1 MFRAREWSLVDEGS
15 KDLVSKHM
23 ASVPVGVGAIARD
36 LGLKVLAATLPVGVS
51 GEIRPGGIGAG
62 FTIKVNR
69 HDSPARQRFTVAHEI
84 AHFLLHREQIGSGI
98 SDDVLYR
105 SSLSDQREAEANRLA
120 ADILMPDPVIERFR
134 HELSG
139 QSDESIVT
147 TIANSL
153 NVSEAAVAIRL
164 GIR

>member
-1 MFRAREWSLVDEGS
+1 MFRAREWSMVEEGS
-15 KDLVSKHM
+15 RAIVARHLD
-23 ASVPVGVGAIARD
+23 SVPVSVSAIARD

-51 GEIRPGGIGAG
+51 GEIRPGGVGAG
-62 FTIKVNR
+62 FTIRVNR
-69 HDSPARQRFTVAHEI
+69 HDSLARQRFTVAHEI

-120 ADILMPDPVIERFR
+120 ADMLMPDSAIQRLRQEVA
-134 HELSG
+134 G
-139 QSDESIVT
+139 QSKESMVT
-147 TIANSL
+147 AIADAL